1 MTTFEGYTALVTG
14 ASGGI
19 GRKIAERLAG
29 PAPRFELDMDAPPDE
44 VVAEL

>member
-29 PAPRFELDMDAPPDE
+29 AGATLRARHGRS
-44 VVAEL
+44 AG